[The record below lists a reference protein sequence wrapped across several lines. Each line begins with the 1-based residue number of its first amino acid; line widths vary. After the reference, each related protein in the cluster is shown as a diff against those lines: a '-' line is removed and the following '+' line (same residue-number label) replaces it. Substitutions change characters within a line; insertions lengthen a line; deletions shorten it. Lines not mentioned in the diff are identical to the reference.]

1 MYFKNEVVSGMKLSQ
16 DQGLRCINMG
26 VTADLG
32 QGDEDSRTLGRRF
45 TRQGGLGN
53 GGKRKD
59 EVMVKCSYDKE
70 RKRIPRALLS

>member
-1 MYFKNEVVSGMKLSQ
+1 
-16 DQGLRCINMG
+16 MG

-59 EVMVKCSYDKE
+59 EVTVKCSYHKE